1 MPRARGRNHTSTHKL
16 GRNRLTTITQL
27 AYPFCEPILA
37 GGWDISALF
46 KPLAVY
52 HFDLVNPTI
61 IRHVVCTAPVT
72 LSHPYLLPRIQR
84 RPWISSSL
92 RKYEGVTPEMPGPS
106 TIATSS
112 FYSSRPTFNGVPRGH
127 PLAGLASSAI
137 LGSPDAQNSSASS
150 SSLGASSRPQLG
162 QLHAQTPSGS
172 FARKR
177 SASPEPTDPTDTRP
191 SKMQRP
197 AALSG
202 MPGLSGNSFTRIK
215 SESEIEAQFGGTGPV
230 IVTGQ
235 QGQGGERRL
244 YRRDDT
250 PGLVGKGY
258 LREQLAKHRK
268 WICAYSDLCGLE

>member
-1 MPRARGRNHTSTHKL
+1 
-16 GRNRLTTITQL
+16 
-27 AYPFCEPILA
+27 
-37 GGWDISALF
+37 
-46 KPLAVY
+46 
-52 HFDLVNPTI
+52 
-61 IRHVVCTAPVT
+61 
-72 LSHPYLLPRIQR
+72 
-84 RPWISSSL
+84 
-92 RKYEGVTPEMPGPS
+92 
-106 TIATSS
+106 
-112 FYSSRPTFNGVPRGH
+112 
-127 PLAGLASSAI
+127 
-137 LGSPDAQNSSASS
+137 
-150 SSLGASSRPQLG
+150 
-162 QLHAQTPSGS
+162 
-172 FARKR
+172 
-177 SASPEPTDPTDTRP
+177 
-191 SKMQRP
+191 MQRP